1 MGNNKTKKKRQ
12 HTKYN
17 TELCDNDISFQDC
30 ELAILRHAIDE
41 GEMNIKKKQVNSGE
55 INKLIKIL
63 EGFLI
68 KKKLLLYGGTA
79 INNILPKHAQF
90 YDRAVEIPDY
100 DFYSPNAMN
109 DAIELANLYYKH
121 GYTEVEAKAGMHFG
135 TYKVFVNFIPMA
147 DITYIP
153 QKLYES
159 IEADAITIDK
169 IRYSPPNF
177 LRMNMYLELSR
188 PAGDIERWDKV
199 LKRLTLLNKYYPF
212 SVEYDCNKVDFQRQ
226 METTDKDSQERIYTV
241 IRDSFIEQGVVF
253 FGGYASSLYGK
264 YMPYKQ
270 QKMIKKIP
278 DFDVLAEDPE
288 SVSMIILEK
297 LHKMGFKE
305 ARKVKHEPLGEII
318 PMHYEIHIGDELLAF
333 IYEPI
338 ACHSYN
344 SLKINGKTIN
354 VATIDTMLTF
364 YLAFYYADKSY
375 YNNDRIMC
383 MAQFLYDVQKH
394 NRLEQHGLLK
404 RFSINCYGKQE
415 GLDDIRMTKTAKF
428 KELSGKKKSREYDL
442 WFLKYTP
449 TSVTSKKTKTNPSP
463 ETSSPKSPSSESS
476 SPNISSSNIPRI
488 KKHKKK
494 TQKKNILNMFPTIDI
509 V

>member
-1 MGNNKTKKKRQ
+1 
-12 HTKYN
+12 
-17 TELCDNDISFQDC
+17 
-30 ELAILRHAIDE
+30 
-41 GEMNIKKKQVNSGE
+41 
-55 INKLIKIL
+55 
-63 EGFLI
+63 
-68 KKKLLLYGGTA
+68 
-79 INNILPKHAQF
+79 
-90 YDRAVEIPDY
+90 
-100 DFYSPNAMN
+100 
-109 DAIELANLYYKH
+109 
-121 GYTEVEAKAGMHFG
+121 
-135 TYKVFVNFIPMA
+135 
-147 DITYIP
+147 
-153 QKLYES
+153 
-159 IEADAITIDK
+159 
-169 IRYSPPNF
+169 
-177 LRMNMYLELSR
+177 MNMYLELSR

-199 LKRLTLLNKYYPF
+199 LKRLTLLNQYYPF
-212 SVEYDCNKVDFQRQ
+212 STEYDCNKVDFQRH
-226 METTDKDSQERIYTV
+226 METTEENTQERIYTV
-241 IRDSFIEQGVVF
+241 IRDTFIDQGVVF

-278 DFDVLAEDPE
+278 DFDVLAEDPD
-288 SVSMIILEK
+288 SVSTVILEK
-297 LHKMGFKE
+297 LYKAGFKD

-318 PMHYEIHIGDELLAF
+318 PMHYEIHIGSELLAF

-344 SLKINGKTIN
+344 SLKINGKMIN

-415 GLDDIRMTKTAKF
+415 GLDEIRMTKTAKF
-428 KELSGKKKSREYDL
+428 KELSGKKKSREYDM

-449 TSVTSKKTKTNPSP
+449 TSATVKKSKTNPP
-463 ETSSPKSPSSESS
+463 ESS
-476 SPNISSSNIPRI
+476 SPESSSPESSSPSPKSSSPSSKSSSSNIPRI

-494 TQKKNILNMFPTIDI
+494 TQKKNILSSFPIIDI